1 MSIKVYT
8 GFKVP
13 EQYIKDFDSL
23 SKWMSMVSDESQRFM
38 SQKYYYQMARNICLN
53 LLDWYGWKQK
63 FYDSIPRD
71 LYVTLNMELNKY
83 YPKEKVEDRYKS
95 PDDVTYDVIKEG
107 VTEFLTAQQ
116 QEVDYTHMRN
126 PGYDF
131 KPAISLASFE
141 NKIYGI
147 VIDEHG
153 LFNHLIEMGYIEDY
167 YYQNQTDPDENL
179 SEEEWNERERVWDAI
194 DYFTFKVFIDYSHIK
209 YGQIYYYET
218 DGFKCL
224 ADCIKEVQNEMKE
237 SYIREAIIVKLS
249 QYLIDNDTET
259 NEEEKKL
266 PHYSFKQFRLI
277 ETAYDGK
284 GNDKDLIQKVEE
296 QKLEYNKIF
305 DNFDIYEYINN
316 YYNRKN

>member
-1 MSIKVYT
+1 MSMKVYT

-13 EQYIKDFDSL
+13 EQYTKDFDSL
-23 SKWMSMVSDESQRFM
+23 SKWMFMVSEESQKFM

-116 QEVDYTHMRN
+116 QEIDYTHMRN

-194 DYFTFKVFIDYSHIK
+194 DYFTFQVFIDYSHIK
-209 YGQIYYYET
+209 YGQLYYDES

-224 ADCIKEVQNEMKE
+224 VDCIKDVQNEMKE
-237 SYIREAIIVKLS
+237 TYIKEAIIVKLS
-249 QYLIDNDTET
+249 QYLADNDTET
-259 NEEEKKL
+259 DEKEKKM
-266 PHYSFKQFRLI
+266 PHYFSKQFRLI
-277 ETAYDGK
+277 ETAYAGK
-284 GNDKDLIQKVEE
+284 GDDKDLIQKVEE

-305 DNFDIYEYINN
+305 DNFDIYEYINI
-316 YYNRKN
+316 YYNIKN

>member
-23 SKWMSMVSDESQRFM
+23 SKWMSMVSDESQRFT

-63 FYDSIPRD
+63 FYDSIPKY
-71 LYVTLNMELNKY
+71 LYATLNKHSS
-83 YPKEKVEDRYKS
+83 KEKVEDKYKS
-95 PDDVTYDVIKEG
+95 PDDINYDVIKEG
-107 VTEFLTAQQ
+107 VTEFLTVKQ

-126 PGYDF
+126 PAYDF
-131 KPAISLASFE
+131 KPAISLTSFE

-147 VIDEHG
+147 VIDGHG

-179 SEEEWNERERVWDAI
+179 SEEEWNERARVWDAI

-266 PHYSFKQFRLI
+266 PHYFLKQYRRI
-277 ETAYDGK
+277 EIAYDGK